1 MPIIMNQN
9 LNNNS
14 NNNKQNS
21 FGNNIFN
28 PNFLNNPPNNTND
41 IFLQHSRQVHKF
53 PFDIGSNKLQESVPH
68 VRKNDY
74 LPHMNHPLSYMPYNT
89 YNNHYIPKLT
99 SPQEYINQKT
109 QEYIS
114 KHPETITML
123 NKPKK
128 QSLDL
133 KKVTLEEEKST
144 LKKPMLNPEKLMP
157 IECPICH
164 KTFNRL
170 SSYTNH
176 KNLHTGERP
185 YTCKT
190 CGKSFNASPNLSRHK
205 KIHMR
210 NK

>member
-1 MPIIMNQN
+1 MPIIMNHN
-9 LNNNS
+9 LNSNSSNNS
-14 NNNKQNS
+14 KQNS
-21 FGNNIFN
+21 FN
-28 PNFLNNPPNNTND
+28 PNFLNKPHRNTSD
-41 IFLQHSRQVHKF
+41 IFLQHSRQTHKF
-53 PFDIGSNKLQESVPH
+53 PFDAGGKKFPPSLLHSRQPE
-68 VRKNDY
+68 Y
-74 LPHMNHPLSYMPYNT
+74 LPPPSFSQPPTYNT
-89 YNNHYIPKLT
+89 YIPKLT

-114 KHPETITML
+114 KHPETLAML
-123 NKPKK
+123 SQPKK
-128 QSLDL
+128 QSLTL
-133 KKVTLEEEKST
+133 EKVTLEQDQPFKRPVHST
-144 LKKPMLNPEKLMP
+144 DMP

-185 YTCKT
+185 YMCKT

>member
-1 MPIIMNQN
+1 MPIIMNHN
-9 LNNNS
+9 INNNS
-14 NNNKQNS
+14 TNNNKPNS
-21 FGNNIFN
+21 FN
-28 PNFLNNPPNNTND
+28 PNFLNKPPNNTND
-41 IFLQHSRQVHKF
+41 IFLQHSRQAHKF
-53 PFDIGSNKLQESVPH
+53 PFDTGSSKFQPTLPPIRQ
-68 VRKNDY
+68 NDY
-74 LPHMNHPLSYMPYNT
+74 LPPLNINQQPAYMPYNT
-89 YNNHYIPKLT
+89 YIPKLT

-114 KHPETITML
+114 KHPETLAML

-128 QSLDL
+128 QSLTL
-133 KKVTLEEEKST
+133 ERVTLEQDQSP
-144 LKKPMLNPEKLMP
+144 LKRPLYNADKLMP

>member
-1 MPIIMNQN
+1 MPIIMNHN
-9 LNNNS
+9 INNNS
-14 NNNKQNS
+14 NNNSQQNK
-21 FGNNIFN
+21 FN
-28 PNFLNNPPNNTND
+28 LNYLNKPSNNTND
-41 IFLQHSRQVHKF
+41 IFLQHSRQTHKF
-53 PFDIGSNKLQESVPH
+53 QPTLPPLRQK
-68 VRKNDY
+68 DY
-74 LPHMNHPLSYMPYNT
+74 LPPVSINQQPAYMPFNT
-89 YNNHYIPKLT
+89 YIPKLT

-114 KHPETITML
+114 KHPETLAML

-128 QSLDL
+128 QSLTL
-133 KKVTLEEEKST
+133 ERVTLEQDQSL
-144 LKKPMLNPEKLMP
+144 LKKPLHSPDKLMP